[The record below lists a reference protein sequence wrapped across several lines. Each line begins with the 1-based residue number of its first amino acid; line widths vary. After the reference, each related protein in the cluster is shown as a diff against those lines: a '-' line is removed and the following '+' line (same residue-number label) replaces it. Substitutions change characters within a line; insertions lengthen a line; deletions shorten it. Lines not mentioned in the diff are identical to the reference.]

1 MSASSVVG
9 RELGGIVILF
19 VFGMDVSALM
29 NILLQD
35 AAPR

>member
-19 VFGMDVSALM
+19 VISMDVSAM
-29 NILLQD
+29 INILLQD
-35 AAPR
+35 SATR